1 VATNDGRRLTC
12 NPLVKMKTICWI
24 ALVLGA
30 MNVQSADIL
39 KELECHDKVVRHGV
53 ETLILPKEFESLFG
67 ATNVD
72 HFISNFG
79 SKTHHAPIWNSVTY
93 FAGRYEL
100 SLQVPIAIDY
110 DKCRLIGATNSAMVQ
125 INEVTKVELSKSGI
139 AEATM
144 KGRWRLNENEW
155 KWLVKNKGDWSV
167 VKVPILTNAPVKGF
181 DEYVRQGREPIRNRQ
196 EGFDKPIKQTIE
208 GLRKR
213 QGNADQKD
221 GAKK

>member
-1 VATNDGRRLTC
+1 MTVNPFANMKKICLT
-12 NPLVKMKTICWI
+12 
-24 ALVLGA
+24 VLLLTA
-30 MNVQSADIL
+30 MNLHSAEML
-39 KELECHDKVVRHGV
+39 KVLECHDQVVRHGV
-53 ETLILPKEFESLFG
+53 DTLILPKEVESILG

-79 SKTHHAPIWNSVTY
+79 SRTLPSMWNSVAY
-93 FAGRYEL
+93 FDNRYRF
-100 SLQVPIAIDY
+100 SLRVPIAIDY
-110 DKCRLIGATNSAMVQ
+110 DKCKLIGATNSAMVQ

-144 KGRWRLNENEW
+144 KGQWRLNENEW

-181 DEYVRQGREPIRNRQ
+181 DEYVRQVREPIRNRQ
-196 EGFDKPIKQTIE
+196 EGFDKPIKQAIE
-208 GLRKR
+208 GLRKQ

-221 GAKK
+221 AEKK

>member
-1 VATNDGRRLTC
+1 MTC
-12 NPLVKMKTICWI
+12 NPIVKMKTFCLI

-53 ETLILPKEFESLFG
+53 ETLILPKEVESLFG

-79 SKTHHAPIWNSVTY
+79 SKTHAPMWNSVTY
-93 FAGRYEL
+93 FAGRYDL

-144 KGRWRLNENEW
+144 KGQWRLNENEW

-208 GLRKR
+208 GLRKQ

-221 GAKK
+221 GKKE